1 MQVKATLHNNVK
13 IKGNRMNKPWTSYQ
27 GIFFDAGDT
36 LLTIP
41 EAQLIMVN
49 YLAERSVHAS
59 EEEVGKVLREAF
71 DRFYIQKHRDPE
83 AQCSPEAERRFWMEL
98 YRYVIQRLGAEE
110 RLTEDEIHQC
120 CHELF
125 DLYMEPEHYEVFE
138 DVEPTLLR
146 LKEAGIRVGLIS
158 NFASELKT
166 ILEAKGILHYFNPLI
181 ISADA
186 GVEKPNPAIFRMALE
201 QSGLDAK
208 DVLYVGDH
216 ETNDIWA
223 PQQIGMD
230 AVRILRY
237 PYQNGEGI
245 KSLLHLFEESQ

>member
-1 MQVKATLHNNVK
+1 MK
-13 IKGNRMNKPWTSYQ
+13 KPWTSYQ

-71 DRFYIQKHRDPE
+71 DQFYIQKHRNPE
-83 AQCSPEAERRFWMEL
+83 ALCSPEAERRFWMKL

-110 RLTEDEIHQC
+110 SLTEDEIHQC

-125 DLYMEPEHYEVFE
+125 DLYMEPEHYVVFE
-138 DVEPTLLR
+138 DVEPTLRRLR
-146 LKEAGIRVGLIS
+146 EAGIRVGLIS
-158 NFASELKT
+158 NFASELRV
-166 ILEAKGILHYFNPLI
+166 ILQAKGLLDYFDPLI
-181 ISADA
+181 ISADV

-201 QSGLDAK
+201 QSGLDAG

-223 PQQIGMD
+223 PEQIGMD

-237 PYQNGEGI
+237 PYQQGSGI
-245 KSLLHLFEESQ
+245 QSLVQLFDDAL